1 MTRSRDTA
9 SIIPTVDAKGDLL
22 VGTADNTI
30 DNLSPGTNGQLLTA
44 NSATATG
51 LEWTTQEGYRFVQT
65 LYFTSDGSFTKA
77 TYPWLKAIRVKCQG
91 AGAAGWGST
100 VTTRQR
106 PGGGGGGFAE
116 SLITDIS
123 GLDSSVT
130 VTIGAGGIGNTGGG
144 SSGGTSSF
152 GSLVS
157 ATGGVVVSGGI
168 LGGLG
173 GVGTGQLSVPGSA
186 GGAGTTLAGVPSGS
200 GGDSVFGSG
209 GRFLGLDSNGESGR
223 LYGGGGAGASAN
235 TTQPFNGGTGANG
248 IVIVELY
255 A

>member
-1 MTRSRDTA
+1 MVTYLEDT
-9 SIIPTVDAKGDLL
+9 
-22 VGTADNTI
+22 N
-30 DNLSPGTNGQLLTA
+30 QLFIYSGSSWIVFA
-44 NSATATG
+44 NSAVNAYSLVSTI
-51 LEWTTQEGYRFVQT
+51 
-65 LYFTSDGSFTKA
+65 YFTSSGTFTKE
-77 TYPWLKAIRVKCQG
+77 TYPWLRAIKVKCQG

-100 VTTRQR
+100 IATRQR

-123 GLDSSVT
+123 GLASSVT
-130 VTIGAGGIGNTGGG
+130 VTIGAGGSGSTGGG
-144 SSGGTSSF
+144 TSGGTSSF

-157 ATGGVVVSGGI
+157 ATGGGVDATAV
-168 LGGLG
+168 LGTLG

-186 GGAGTTLAGVPSGS
+186 GGAGSAVVGAPSGS
-200 GGDSVFGSG
+200 GGDSVLGSG

-223 LYGGGGAGASAN
+223 LYGGGGAGCSAN
-235 TTQPFNGGTGANG
+235 TTAPFNGGDGASG